1 MRDCEGHRGTAAG
14 KRKNGSRMMRVQEEI
29 SLVMLR

>member
-1 MRDCEGHRGTAAG
+1 MRGCARVTGTAAG
-14 KRKNGSRMMRVQEEI
+14 KRRKGSRVMRVQEEI